1 VKVNVTDLKNL
12 TNAVFAVVK
21 VSIGK
26 EENVT
31 VKDKKL
37 VAMVFVDPQMTF
49 VEMFAVSVEEK
60 ELDLI

>member
-37 VAMVFVDPQMTF
+37 VAMVNAEVQSVKTS
-49 VEMFAVSVEEK
+49 VVSVEVK
-60 ELDLI
+60 ESDLI